1 MDNKKDDGYY
11 LSKILDDLHFLI
23 EHANGKSYG
32 EVESDP
38 VLIDC
43 IMFRLVQIAKNS
55 DKLTPEF
62 KGKHQGIPWRELKGM
77 RNRIV
82 YDYGFIDLT
91 IIYDTVINGIPQMY
105 LMLKNLS

>member
-23 EHANGKSYG
+23 EHTNGKSYG

-43 IMFRLVQIAKNS
+43 IMFRLVQIAENS
-55 DKLTPEF
+55 D
-62 KGKHQGIPWRELKGM
+62 
-77 RNRIV
+77 
-82 YDYGFIDLT
+82 
-91 IIYDTVINGIPQMY
+91 
-105 LMLKNLS
+105 

>member
-55 DKLTPEF
+55 ITNVRSC
-62 KGKHQGIPWRELKGM
+62 KGQ
-77 RNRIV
+77 
-82 YDYGFIDLT
+82 
-91 IIYDTVINGIPQMY
+91 IN
-105 LMLKNLS
+105 